1 MHMPA
6 VCAASCAIAAS
17 SATTQMCSSCGCCS
31 HEHPHLHGPHIP
43 RSYQLCC
50 SHPGCARAPAVP
62 QLQLCHPRRCSL
74 PSSVPYPPTPLP
86 APASVPAAPRPP
98 AAPPP
103 ASSCAQLCPAAAPRR
118 PLAAAA
124 PPAAARFSQ
133 LPPLTRPVPSYKPP
147 VPPVSKGIVFPSS
160 PHTAILPTGT
170 SGFAG
175 AFGYPLL
182 SETLHFAESAKE
194 KLLPWWCSH
203 GKSSYPTLRGS
214 RAFNRCER
222 ATPYFT

>member
-1 MHMPA
+1 MCGQLCHSCQLCYHPDVLQLWMLQPRAPSPAWASHTPQLPA
-6 VCAASCAIAAS
+6 VLQPPRLCPGSSCA
-17 SATTQMCSSCGCCS
+17 
-31 HEHPHLHGPHIP
+31 P
-43 RSYQLCC
+43 
-50 SHPGCARAPAVP
+50 APAVP
-62 QLQLCHPRRCSL
+62 
-74 PSSVPYPPTPLP
+74 
-86 APASVPAAPRPP
+86 PP
-98 AAPPP
+98 AVLAPLFCAIPPHTFARSRFCPSCAASPSCAPP

>member
-1 MHMPA
+1 MGLTYPTA
-6 VCAASCAIAAS
+6 TSCAA
-17 SATTQMCSSCGCCS
+17 AT
-31 HEHPHLHGPHIP
+31 
-43 RSYQLCC
+43 
-50 SHPGCARAPAVP
+50 PAVP
-62 QLQLCHPRRCSL
+62 GLQLC
-74 PSSVPYPPTPLP
+74 PSSSCAPPGGARSPLLCHTPPHLCPLP
-86 APASVPAAPRPP
+86 LLSQLRRVPQLR
-98 AAPPP
+98 PP

>member
-1 MHMPA
+1 MPA
-6 VCAASCAIAAS
+6 VSAASCAIAAS
-17 SATTQMCSSCGCCS
+17 SAATQMCSSCGCCS
-31 HEHPHLHGPHIP
+31 REHPHLHGPHIP
-43 RSYQLCC
+43 SCV
-50 SHPGCARAPAVP
+50 AAPAVP
-62 QLQLCHPRRCSL
+62 QLQLC
-74 PSSVPYPPTPLP
+74 PPPAVLAPLFCAINPHTPLP

-103 ASSCAQLCPAAAPRR
+103 HPAVPSCAQLRPRGAPWRPRR
-118 PLAAAA
+118 LPL
-124 PPAAARFSQ
+124 PQDFLCSLL
-133 LPPLTRPVPSYKPP
+133 LPGLSPLKNLQS
-147 VPPVSKGIVFPSS
+147 VSKAIVFPSS

-182 SETLHFAESAKE
+182 SETLQFAEGAKE